1 MMIDVDEVKTF
12 TGINPQHLKLD
23 SDDEGKLK
31 TILEEWI
38 SQSEDLIKSYTH
50 NEFPEDNL
58 PGAVKNVCL
67 RLTANMVALAIE
79 RRDTPRTKV
88 TEWNIK
94 VSSSDI
100 FTNDLKED
108 LAPFIKDFSN
118 TSDKIDFF
126 TITGGDD
133 I

>member
-1 MMIDVDEVKTF
+1 MMVTVDEVKTF

-23 SDDEGKLK
+23 VGDESKLSE
-31 TILEEWI
+31 IIIDWI

-50 NEFPEDNL
+50 NKFSEGID
-58 PGAVKNVCL
+58 GAVKNVCL

-88 TEWNIK
+88 NDWKIQ

-100 FTNDLKED
+100 FTDDLKKD
-108 LAPFIKDFSN
+108 LEPFIIDYSN
-118 TSDKIDFF
+118 KSDKIDFF
-126 TITGGDD
+126 AITGED
-133 I
+133 